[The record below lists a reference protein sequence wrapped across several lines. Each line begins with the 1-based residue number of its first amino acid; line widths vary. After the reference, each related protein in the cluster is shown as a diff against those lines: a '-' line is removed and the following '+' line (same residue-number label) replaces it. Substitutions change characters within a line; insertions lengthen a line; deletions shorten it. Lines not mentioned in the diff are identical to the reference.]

1 MFKTYFVEQKSHVY
15 SGNYI
20 AKSKIKNFILNHM
33 TNVLTSDE
41 GPNGKKI
48 EGLLYSC
55 KKKDE
60 VDLVSLC
67 HDLLM
72 QLSLSKTI

>member
-1 MFKTYFVEQKSHVY
+1 
-15 SGNYI
+15 
-20 AKSKIKNFILNHM
+20 M

-48 EGLLYSC
+48 EGHLYSC

-72 QLSLSKTI
+72 QLSLSNILVEVI